1 MKILSLAV
9 FAALFSFV
17 LIGCAPKEQPVAPA
31 GSATQGS
38 SAGPVAVAPSAE
50 QKAMGSFVGTGTLLG
65 RKVTLE
71 VELQD
76 KGSLTWT
83 EKSGGKEKLFTGRW
97 RRESTDLLLL
107 LTAKSETGS
116 TNAVLEQEGKG
127 WKIVRYGNDPLP
139 ESDRLVIESR

>member
-1 MKILSLAV
+1 MKTFSLAV
-9 FAALFSFV
+9 NAALFSVV
-17 LIGCAPKEQPVAPA
+17 LIGCAPKEQPAAPA
-31 GSATQGS
+31 SASAQEG
-38 SAGPVAVAPSAE
+38 SAGPISVAPSPE

-65 RKVTLE
+65 KKVTLE

-83 EKSGGKEKLFTGRW
+83 EKSEGKEKLFTGRW